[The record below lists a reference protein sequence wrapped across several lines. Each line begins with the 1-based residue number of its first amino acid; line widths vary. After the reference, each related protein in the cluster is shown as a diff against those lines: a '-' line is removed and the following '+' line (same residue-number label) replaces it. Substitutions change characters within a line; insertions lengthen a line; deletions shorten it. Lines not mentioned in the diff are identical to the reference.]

1 MPYRHPAEPC
11 RPHQLLHALSVL
23 SLYLTVWLLAS
34 PALAQD
40 ALLEWLPSGPVNF
53 DAVLRQQTFGPNDRE
68 ITVQADITAL
78 RYGDIEVRG
87 LYRYFS
93 RTAMNPPGS
102 RQISMRSYSTP
113 ATFP

>member
-23 SLYLTVWLLAS
+23 SLCLTVWLLAS

-40 ALLEWLPSGPVNF
+40 ALLEWFPSRPVNF